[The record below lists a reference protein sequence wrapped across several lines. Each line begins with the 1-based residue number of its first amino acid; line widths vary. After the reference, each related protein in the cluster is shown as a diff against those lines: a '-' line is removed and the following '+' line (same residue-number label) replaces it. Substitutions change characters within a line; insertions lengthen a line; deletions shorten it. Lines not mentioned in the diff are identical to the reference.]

1 MTENKDHIL
10 NEVQDK
16 LDQLISSYEMCLEAN
31 SMLSSEIEEIKS
43 RLDKR
48 NAEYEALQK
57 RFETLKVARSL
68 GETPEGKKE
77 AKAKINAI
85 MREVDQC
92 IALLN
97 R

>member
-1 MTENKDHIL
+1 MAEKDQKLI
-10 NEVQDK
+10 EIQDK

-31 SMLSSEIEEIKS
+31 AMLSSEIEEIKS

-48 NAEYEALQK
+48 NAEYEALNE
-57 RFETLKVARSL
+57 RFETLKVARTI
-68 GETPEGKKE
+68 GDTPEGKKE
-77 AKAKINAI
+77 ARAKINAI
-85 MREVDQC
+85 VREVDQC

>member
-1 MTENKDHIL
+1 MAENKDQVL
-10 NEVQDK
+10 EEVKAK
-16 LDQLISSYEMCLEAN
+16 LEQLISSYEMCLEAN
-31 SMLSSEIEEIKS
+31 SMLTSEMEDLRT

-48 NAEYEALQK
+48 NAEYEELQK
-57 RFETLKVARSL
+57 RFETLKIARSI

-77 AKAKINAI
+77 ARARINAI
-85 MREVDQC
+85 VREVDHC